1 MYELEFSQ
9 TTNHGL
15 WLLPIKQPSKIPAN
29 SSTSHVTFSNH
40 QFLRYSDWKKFSLVG
55 LMNLVNS
62 YTDDPYYLPSE
73 NDKSYDI
80 YIRTICNTFD
90 YPNIQIQVYIDYDS
104 ETNIATYRSK
114 DNKLI
119 YVYDYNQD
127 KIVNV
132 SYSGDYDLNG
142 VSTHI
147 DNFLNDYFP
156 VNLKYNGNSGFDMSI
171 IGALSDIK
179 DSLKNY
185 DDRGNKIAVFGE
197 LFSYDGINLS
207 GPDNSFYTTRNT
219 PERTIDFQGIKIT
232 PKNVFGSDIL
242 HVVDG
247 SYNDETIWIKY
258 PDVTYIHKIKGYDLA
273 DFIFEG
279 ENRVT
284 AASPKLY
291 NSHFEYFRSKPG
303 EYSNKYFSFIWEIV
317 ISHN

>member
-1 MYELEFSQ
+1 MYEIEFSQ

-15 WLLPIKQPSKIPAN
+15 WILPIRQPSKIPTD
-29 SSTSHVTFSNH
+29 SSTAGVRFSNY
-40 QFLRYSDWKKFSLVG
+40 QFLRYSDWKKFSVVG

-90 YPNIQIQVYIDYDS
+90 YISVEMYIDYDS
-104 ETNIATYRSK
+104 ETNIATYRRA
-114 DNKLI
+114 DNQLI

-132 SYSGDYDLNG
+132 SYTGYYDLYGISDN
-142 VSTHI
+142 I

-156 VNLKYNGNSGFDMSI
+156 VNLKFNGGSGFDMSI

-179 DSLKNY
+179 ETLKNY
-185 DDRGNKIAVFGE
+185 DNEGNKMAVLGE

-207 GPDNSFYTTRNT
+207 GPDNSFYTIRNS
-219 PERTIDFQGIKIT
+219 PERTVDFQGIKIT
-232 PKNVFGSDIL
+232 PKNVFGSDFL

-247 SYNDETIWIKY
+247 SYDDNISDVKH

-273 DFIFEG
+273 DFILEG

-291 NSHFEYFRSKPG
+291 NSHFEYYRFKPG
-303 EYSNKYFSFIWEIV
+303 GWSNKYFSFIWEIV

>member
-15 WLLPIKQPSKIPAN
+15 WILPIRQPSKISAN
-29 SSTSHVTFSNH
+29 ASTSGVMFPNF
-40 QFLRYSDWKKFSLVG
+40 QFLRYSDWKKFSVEG

-62 YTDDPYYLPSE
+62 YSDDPYYLPSE
-73 NDKSYDI
+73 NDKTYDI

-90 YPNIQIQVYIDYDS
+90 YGNVTMYIDYDS
-104 ETNIATYRSK
+104 ETNIATYRSY
-114 DNKLI
+114 DNQLI

-127 KIVNV
+127 KIVNL
-132 SYSGDYDLNG
+132 SYSGNYTLYG
-142 VSTHI
+142 ISSHI
-147 DNFLNDYFP
+147 DKFLNDYFP
-156 VNLKYNGNSGFDMSI
+156 VDLKYNGSSGFDMSI

-185 DDRGNKIAVFGE
+185 DKNGNKMVVFGE

-207 GPDNSFYTTRNT
+207 GPDNSFYTTRNS
-219 PERTIDFQGIKIT
+219 PERTVDFQGIKIT
-232 PKNVFGSDIL
+232 PKNVFGPDLL

-247 SYNDETIWIKY
+247 SYDDNIDLVKY

-291 NSHFEYFRSKPG
+291 NSHFEYYKYRPG
-303 EYSNKYFSFIWEIV
+303 GWSNKYFSFIWEIV

>member
-15 WLLPIKQPSKIPAN
+15 WILPIKQPSKIPTNA
-29 SSTSHVTFSNH
+29 STSGVTFSNF
-40 QFLRYSDWKKFSLVG
+40 QFLRYSDWKKFSVVG

-62 YTDDPYYLPSE
+62 YSDDPYYLPSE
-73 NDKSYDI
+73 NDKTYDI

-90 YPNIQIQVYIDYDS
+90 YSTVTMYIDYDS
-104 ETNIATYRSK
+104 ETNIATYRSY
-114 DNKLI
+114 DNQLI

-127 KIVNV
+127 KIVNL
-132 SYSGDYDLNG
+132 SYSGNYDLYG
-142 VSTHI
+142 ISTRI
-147 DNFLNDYFP
+147 DKFLNDYFP
-156 VNLKYNGNSGFDMSI
+156 VDLKYNGSSGFDMSI

-185 DDRGNKIAVFGE
+185 DNYGNKMVVFGE

-207 GPDNSFYTTRNT
+207 GPNNSFYTTRNS
-219 PERTIDFQGIKIT
+219 PERTVDFQGIKIT
-232 PKNVFGSDIL
+232 PKNVFGPDFL

-247 SYNDETIWIKY
+247 SYDDNIYLVKY

-291 NSHFEYFRSKPG
+291 NSHFEYYSYRPG
-303 EYSNKYFSFIWEIV
+303 GWSNKYFSFIWEIV

>member
-15 WLLPIKQPSKIPAN
+15 WILPIKQPSKIPTD
-29 SSTSHVTFSNH
+29 SSTSGVSFSNY
-40 QFLRYSDWKKFSLVG
+40 QFLRYSDWKKFSVVG

-62 YTDDPYYLPSE
+62 YSDDPYYLPSE
-73 NDKSYDI
+73 NDKAYDI
-80 YIRTICNTFD
+80 YIRTICNSFD
-90 YPNIQIQVYIDYDS
+90 YRDVIIHIDYDS
-104 ETNIATYRSK
+104 ETNIATYRRP
-114 DNKLI
+114 DNELI

-132 SYSGDYDLNG
+132 SYSGYYELDGISSN
-142 VSTHI
+142 I
-147 DNFLNDYFP
+147 NKILNDYFP
-156 VNLKYNGNSGFDMSI
+156 VDLKYNGGSGFDMSI

-185 DDRGNKIAVFGE
+185 DKYGNKMAVFGE

-207 GPDNSFYTTRNT
+207 GPDNSFYTTRNS
-219 PERTIDFQGIKIT
+219 PERTVDFQGIKIT
-232 PKNVFGSDIL
+232 PKNVFGPDFL

-247 SYNDETIWIKY
+247 SYDDNIDLIKY

-291 NSHFEYFRSKPG
+291 NSHFEYYRFRPG
-303 EYSNKYFSFIWEIV
+303 GWSNKYFSFIWEIV

>member
-15 WLLPIKQPSKIPAN
+15 WILPIKQPSKIPAN
-29 SSTSHVTFSNH
+29 ASTSDVSFSKY
-40 QFLRYSDWKKFSLVG
+40 QFLRYSDWKKFSVVG

-62 YTDDPYYLPSE
+62 YAEDPYYLPSE
-73 NDKSYDI
+73 NDKSYNI

-90 YPNIQIQVYIDYDS
+90 SSNVNMNIDYDP
-104 ETNIATYRSK
+104 ETNIATYRRS
-114 DNKLI
+114 DNELN

-132 SYSGDYDLNG
+132 SYNGSYDLNG
-142 VSTHI
+142 ISNKRNI
-147 DNFLNDYFP
+147 FLNDYFP
-156 VNLKYNGNSGFDMSI
+156 VDLIYNGSSGFDMST

-185 DDRGNKIAVFGE
+185 DKQGNKMVVFGE

-207 GPDNSFYTTRNT
+207 GPDNSFYTIRNS
-219 PERTIDFQGIKIT
+219 PERTVDFQGIKIT
-232 PKNVFGSDIL
+232 PKNVFGSDFL

-247 SYNDETIWIKY
+247 SYDDNIDVVPY

-291 NSHFEYFRSKPG
+291 NSHFEYYHFRPG
-303 EYSNKYFSFIWEIV
+303 GWSNKYFSFIWEIV

>member
-1 MYELEFSQ
+1 MYEIEFSQ

-15 WLLPIKQPSKIPAN
+15 WILPIKQPSKIPTDA
-29 SSTSHVTFSNH
+29 STSDVSFSKY
-40 QFLRYSDWKKFSLVG
+40 QFLRYSDWKKFSVVG

-62 YTDDPYYLPSE
+62 YSDDPYYLPSE

-90 YPNIQIQVYIDYDS
+90 YSTVIMHIDYDS
-104 ETNIATYRSK
+104 ETNIATYRRT
-114 DNKLI
+114 DGQLI

-132 SYSGDYDLNG
+132 SYSGNYNLDGISKN
-142 VSTHI
+142 I
-147 DNFLNDYFP
+147 DIILNDYFP
-156 VNLKYNGNSGFDMSI
+156 VNLKYNGSSGFDMSN

-185 DDRGNKIAVFGE
+185 DKFGNKMVVFGE

-207 GPDNSFYTTRNT
+207 GPDNSFYTIRNS
-219 PERTIDFQGIKIT
+219 PERTVDFQGIKIT
-232 PKNVFGSDIL
+232 PKNVFGSDFL

-247 SYNDETIWIKY
+247 SYDDNIRYVPY

-291 NSHFEYFRSKPG
+291 NSHFEYYRFIPG
-303 EYSNKYFSFIWEIV
+303 GWSNKYFSFIWEIV

>member
-1 MYELEFSQ
+1 MYEIEFSQ

-15 WLLPIKQPSKIPAN
+15 WILPIRQPSNIPTN
-29 SSTSHVTFSNH
+29 SSTTGVRFSNY
-40 QFLRYSDWKKFSLVG
+40 QFLRYSDWKKFSVVG

-73 NDKSYDI
+73 NDKSYNI

-90 YPNIQIQVYIDYDS
+90 YSDPVEMYIDYDS
-104 ETNIATYRSK
+104 ETNIATYRRE
-114 DNKLI
+114 DNQLI

-132 SYSGDYDLNG
+132 SYSGYYNLHG
-142 VSTHI
+142 VSNNT
-147 DNFLNDYFP
+147 NKFLNDYFP
-156 VNLKYNGNSGFDMSI
+156 VNLKFNEGSGFDMSI

-185 DDRGNKIAVFGE
+185 DNRGNKMVVFGE

-207 GPDNSFYTTRNT
+207 GPDNSFYTIRNS
-219 PERTIDFQGIKIT
+219 PERTVDFQGIKIT
-232 PKNVFGSDIL
+232 PKNVFGSDFL

-247 SYNDETIWIKY
+247 SYDDNISAVKY
-258 PDVTYIHKIKGYDLA
+258 PDVTYIHKIKGYDVA

-291 NSHFEYFRSKPG
+291 NSHFEYYCFRPG
-303 EYSNKYFSFIWEIV
+303 GWSNKYFAFTWEIV